1 MTDAAMT
8 DTTLDRFI
16 RGLPKAE
23 LHMHIEGSLEPEL
36 MFALAARNGVKL
48 PYRSIE
54 EVKQAYDF
62 DSLQSFLDLYYMAA
76 GVLIRREDFAALTE
90 AYFDRL
96 AADGG
101 VYAEIFFDP
110 QTHTDRGIP
119 MATCLGGVLDGMAA
133 AERKHGIKSKII
145 ICCLR
150 HQGEAPGFKML
161 EEAEPFLDRI
171 AGLGL
176 DSSEVGFPPADF
188 ERLFAAARAKGL
200 HVVAHAGEEGPA
212 AFVRDALDV
221 LKVERIDH
229 GIRAIDDPALVARL
243 AKDGTILT
251 VCPLSNVRLCTVK
264 ALADHPLR
272 RLHEAG
278 VRVTINSDDPAYF
291 GGYLH
296 ENYIQ
301 TAQAL
306 NLTEPELADIAA
318 NSFRGAFLSDAEK
331 DVYLARIDAYVS
343 TAAY

>member
-1 MTDAAMT
+1 MTDSTT
-8 DTTLDRFI
+8 DTALDRFI

-23 LHMHIEGSLEPEL
+23 LHLHIEGSLEPEL
-36 MFALAARNGVKL
+36 MFALAAKNGVKL

-54 EVKQAYDF
+54 EVKRAYDF

-76 GVLIRREDFAALTE
+76 GVLIHRADFAALTV

-110 QTHTDRGIP
+110 QTHTDRGI
-119 MATCLGGVLDGMAA
+119 AFGEALGGVLDGMAA
-133 AERKHGIKSKII
+133 AEQRHGIKSKII

-150 HQGEAPGFKML
+150 HLGEEPGLKML
-161 EEAEPFLDRI
+161 AEAEPFLDQI

-200 HVVAHAGEEGPA
+200 RVVAHAGEEGPA

-221 LKVERIDH
+221 LKVERVDH
-229 GIRAIDDPALVARL
+229 GIRAIDDPALVERL
-243 AKDGTILT
+243 ARDGTTLT

-264 ALADHPLR
+264 TLADHPLR
-272 RLHEAG
+272 RLYEAG

-291 GGYLH
+291 GGYLQ

-306 NLTEPELADIAA
+306 NLTRGELADIAA
-318 NSFRGAFLSDAEK
+318 NSFHGAFLSDAEK
-331 DVYLARIDAYVS
+331 AGYLARIDAYVREGAS
-343 TAAY
+343 

>member
-1 MTDAAMT
+1 MLSRPMI
-8 DTTLDRFI
+8 DTALSQFI

-36 MFALAARNGVKL
+36 MFRLAARNGVKL
-48 PYRSIE
+48 PYRSVE
-54 EVKQAYDF
+54 EVAQAYDF

-76 GVLIRREDFAALTE
+76 GVLIRREDFAELAQ

-119 MATCLGGVLDGMAA
+119 LADALGGVLDGMAA
-133 AERKHGIKSKII
+133 AEARHGVQSKII
-145 ICCLR
+145 LCCLR
-150 HQGEAPGFKML
+150 HLGEAPGLKML
-161 EEAEPFLDRI
+161 EDAAPFLDRI
-171 AGLGL
+171 VGLGL
-176 DSSEVGFPPADF
+176 DSSERDFPPADF
-188 ERLFAAARAKGL
+188 KNLFAAARARGL
-200 HVVAHAGEEGPA
+200 HLVAHAGEEGPA
-212 AFVRDALDV
+212 AFVQDALDV

-243 AKDGTILT
+243 ARDGTILT

-264 ALADHPLR
+264 NLREHPLR
-272 RLHEAG
+272 RLYEAG
-278 VRVTINSDDPAYF
+278 VKVTINSDDPAYF

-301 TAQAL
+301 TAEAL
-306 NLTEPELADIAA
+306 NLTRAELADIAA
-318 NSFRGAFLSDAEK
+318 NSFRGAFLSDEEK
-331 DVYLARIDAYVS
+331 AGYLAWLDDYVRQTS
-343 TAAY
+343 S

>member
-1 MTDAAMT
+1 MTDPRPP
-8 DTTLDRFI
+8 DTALDRFI

-23 LHMHIEGSLEPEL
+23 RHIHIEGSLEPEL

-54 EVKQAYDF
+54 EVRQAYDF

-76 GVLIRREDFAALTE
+76 GVLIRREDFAALTD

-119 MATCLGGVLDGMAA
+119 MADCLGGVLDGMAA
-133 AERKHGIKSKII
+133 AEKKHGIPSKII

-150 HQGEAPGFKML
+150 HLGEEPGLRML
-161 EEAEPFLDRI
+161 AEAEPFLDKI

-188 ERLFAAARAKGL
+188 ARLFACAREKGL

-212 AFVRDALDV
+212 AFVRDALDI

-229 GIRAIDDPALVARL
+229 GIRAIDDPALVERL
-243 AKDGTILT
+243 ARDGTTLT
-251 VCPLSNVRLCTVK
+251 VCPLSNLRLCTVK
-264 ALADHPLR
+264 TLPDHPLR
-272 RLHEAG
+272 QLYDAG
-278 VRVTINSDDPAYF
+278 VKVTINSDDPAYF

-296 ENYIQ
+296 ENYVQ
-301 TAQAL
+301 TARAL
-306 NLTEPELADIAA
+306 NLTEAELADIAA

-331 DVYLARIDAYVS
+331 AAYLARIEDYARDAK
-343 TAAY
+343 T